1 MKRLACSL
9 LFTGLSLSGAAVAQE
24 RYAEE
29 YARTHGA
36 QGQGYLGQPIQGYQ
50 QRGDIPG
57 ATYDYARVLRVDPV
71 IGRGYRGQ
79 TASGGQNC
87 QYRQA
92 DDVYARDGYYGNDR
106 YGSRNDGYY
115 GNDRY
120 GSRNDGYYGND
131 RYGSRN
137 DGYYGNDR
145 YGSRNDGYYGND
157 RYGSRNDGY
166 YGGNDGYRDARG
178 GETGRTIATVVG
190 GIAGAVLGSK
200 VGEGSGQYVGTAIG
214 SMVGGMAGRSIYENS
229 QRNRQVTRGTVTVC
243 DPIPVGSRTGS
254 YGNGNG
260 YYSGNE
266 NLEGYDVTYE
276 YNGRSYQTRT
286 DYHPG
291 DRIRVRVDVR
301 PD

>member
-29 YARTHGA
+29 YARLYGS
-36 QGQGYLGQPIQGYQ
+36 QGQSYPSQSTQNYQ

-79 TASGGQNC
+79 SVSGGQNC
-87 QYRQA
+87 QSRQA

-166 YGGNDGYRDARG
+166 RDPRG
-178 GETGRTIATVVG
+178 GETGRTVATVIG

-200 VGEGSGQYVGTAIG
+200 VGQGSGQYVGSAIG
-214 SMVGGMAGRSIYENS
+214 SMVGGMAGRSIYDSS

-243 DPIPVGSRTGS
+243 DPIPVGSRAGS
-254 YGNGNG
+254 YGTGN
-260 YYSGNE
+260 YSGNE

>member
-9 LFTGLSLSGAAVAQE
+9 LLTGLSLSGAAVAQE

-29 YARTHGA
+29 YARTYGT
-36 QGQGYLGQPIQGYQ
+36 QGQSYPGQRAQGYQ
-50 QRGDIPG
+50 QHGDIPG

-79 TASGGQNC
+79 SVSGSQNC
-87 QYRQA
+87 QSRQA

-137 DGYYGNDR
+137 G
-145 YGSRNDGYYGND
+145 
-157 RYGSRNDGY
+157 GY

-178 GETGRTIATVVG
+178 GEAGRTVATVIG

-214 SMVGGMAGRSIYENS
+214 SMVGGMAGRSIYESS

-243 DPIPVGSRTGS
+243 DPIPVGSRAGS

-260 YYSGNE
+260 YYTGNE

-276 YNGRSYQTRT
+276 YAGRSYQTRT